1 MISSQFQAILTRS
14 DQRLCHIPVQVE
26 MQYDERDPLAFSM
39 TFCAGDEETNP
50 WIVSRDLLAEAMACD
65 TPTGQGDVRFRR
77 DPLSGH
83 LVVCIKSPSGHAD
96 MWFPLQSVAEFLTET
111 EDEAA
116 EAVKGLAPAV
126 DELIREI
133 LGGR

>member
-1 MISSQFQAILTRS
+1 MIQSQFQAILARSGQTR
-14 DQRLCHIPVQVE
+14 CHLPVEVE
-26 MQYDERDPLAFSM
+26 MAYDEADPLAFAM
-39 TFCAGDEETNP
+39 TFTAAGEASNP
-50 WIVSRDLLAEAMACD
+50 WKVSRDLLAEAMGCD

-83 LVVCIKSPSGHAD
+83 LLVCVKSPDGHAD
-96 MWFPLQSVAEFLTET
+96 IKFPLQPVADFLEQS
-111 EDEAA
+111 EDDAA